1 MLLCAVVCCCVLLYA
16 VVCCC
21 VLLYAVFSMTGQML
35 QAGSIGMLGEVW
47 HYTVGTGTQAPVAI
61 SWELFTSVATG
72 LHYCDTM

>member
-1 MLLCAVVCCCVLLYA
+1 
-16 VVCCC
+16 
-21 VLLYAVFSMTGQML
+21 MTGDKISML

-72 LHYCDTM
+72 LHYCDTICSQLEH